1 MTQISSFFDANMVN
15 GVPDREYDATSW
27 ANYFKGL
34 IGNGVSITPSSNL
47 QVVAGTGLNVILSP
61 GIAYINGYYY
71 NNTEPLTV
79 PINIANATY
88 PRITSIVIEL
98 SLNNREIICKT
109 VDGSA
114 QSSPTAP
121 QITQTESTYQLQLA
135 TVYVPAGATSI
146 GAITDT
152 RENTQVCG
160 FLELLVPTI
169 QPTFFKNIILQGTTK
184 NAGTID
190 GGTLNLNLINAPT
203 INQPTINGGGLTNSI
218 LNTPHIEN
226 GTCLNTSIVLE
237 TKNGAKLDYFCDGK
251 SFRLTNP
258 ATWGDLITIPES
270 MDEIDVN
277 VPINTNSGTYNNPTL
292 NGGAWNNPTLN
303 GSIEIEKELDI
314 NTNAAGGT
322 INLNTNVKSIYGL
335 TIGGQYGSI
344 FMENQDG
351 QGLVQLCHSNDSVIL
366 NNLLTNASIFTFW
379 PSKNNSPSTL
389 SVNNTIVSGTTFNEC
404 GFNNGSL
411 NNPTLSGNVEVNNSG
426 AQQAL
431 IDYYSGTHTQ
441 LVAPNVTGKCTISWW
456 LIKAPLL
463 SGQSINGSIGV
474 LTMSITLDSTYNWSN
489 NNRQEIDISQLPA
502 SSARTITP
510 TPYFQVGTSQ
520 GVLWLAGS
528 NLTLEAGKTYTTKAL
543 MWQ

>member
-27 ANYFKGL
+27 ANYFKGI

-135 TVYVPAGATSI
+135 TVYVPAGATAI
-146 GAITDT
+146 GTITDT
-152 RENTQVCG
+152 RENSEVCG
-160 FLELLVPTI
+160 YMQILAPTLP
-169 QPTFFKNIILQGTTK
+169 PTLIKNCDFKNVSLH
-184 NAGTID
+184 D
-190 GGTLNLNLINAPT
+190 LLNNYG
-203 INQPTINGGGLTNSI
+203 TINGGTISNATLNNVNITGDVNCYTTINGGALLYTLLKECTLNNPTLNGGKWTNST
-218 LNTPHIEN
+218 LNEPTVSGSLTLVG
-226 GTCLNTSIVLE
+226 GTGIQGGAICNTIFSEEI
-237 TKNGAKLDYFCDGK
+237 
-251 SFRLTNP
+251 TNE
-258 ATWGDLITIPES
+258 ATITG
-270 MDEIDVN
+270 
-277 VPINTNSGTYNNPTL
+277 GTYNNPTL
-292 NGGAWNNPTLN
+292 QGTITNKGTFNNNNSHIVGGSVQNIQIFNADLLGKVLN
-303 GSIEIEKELDI
+303 LTTIQ
-314 NTNAAGGT
+314 GGT
-322 INLNTNVKSIYGL
+322 Y
-335 TIGGQYGSI
+335 
-344 FMENQDG
+344 
-351 QGLVQLCHSNDSVIL
+351 ND
-366 NNLLTNASIFTFW
+366 
-379 PSKNNSPSTL
+379 
-389 SVNNTIVSGTTFNEC
+389 
-404 GFNNGSL
+404 
-411 NNPTLSGNVEVNNSG
+411 PTLSGNVEVNNSG
-426 AQQAL
+426 AQEAL

-489 NNRQEIDISQLPA
+489 NNRQEIDISQLPT

>member
-27 ANYFKGL
+27 ANYFKGI

-135 TVYVPAGATSI
+135 TVYVPAGATAI
-146 GAITDT
+146 GTITDT
-152 RENTQVCG
+152 RENSALCG
-160 FLELLVPTI
+160 YMQMLAPTI
-169 QPTFFKNIILQGTTK
+169 PPAFLANLTLQGTIK
-184 NAGTID
+184 NDATII
-190 GGTLNLNLINAPT
+190 G
-203 INQPTINGGGLTNSI
+203 
-218 LNTPHIEN
+218 
-226 GTCLNTSIVLE
+226 
-237 TKNGAKLDYFCDGK
+237 
-251 SFRLTNP
+251 
-258 ATWGDLITIPES
+258 
-270 MDEIDVN
+270 
-277 VPINTNSGTYNNPTL
+277 GTYNNPTL

-303 GSIEIEKELDI
+303 GSIEIGKELNI
-314 NTNAAGGT
+314 NTNAACGT

-344 FMENQDG
+344 FIENQNG

-366 NNLLTNASIFTFW
+366 NNLFTNASIFTFW

-389 SVNNTIVSGTTFNEC
+389 SVNNTIVSGATFNEC

-411 NNPTLSGNVEVNNSG
+411 NDPTLTGKVNVNNGLYNSNNPIVN
-426 AQQAL
+426 ASSL
-431 IDYYSGTHTQ
+431 NIDNIHVQ
-441 LVAPNVTGKCTISWW
+441 DNVTGRINLEYWALNAGLLSANTNNLTCGI
-456 LIKAPLL
+456 IKA
-463 SGQSINGSIGV
+463 
-474 LTMSITLDSTYNWSN
+474 SITLDSNCTWTNKNPVYLNVEGFPNANAMTVTYQKNFVVGCGQNVIVLNGN
-489 NNRQEIDISQLPA
+489 NAYLNANQ
-502 SSARTITP
+502 
-510 TPYFQVGTSQ
+510 
-520 GVLWLAGS
+520 
-528 NLTLEAGKTYTTKAL
+528 TYTEYAL
-543 MWQ
+543 IYG

>member
-1 MTQISSFFDANMVN
+1 MEQSSFFNAEKTAN
-15 GVPDREYDATSW
+15 GTYDRTYNAEDWASYFAT
-27 ANYFKGL
+27 FV
-34 IGNGVSITPSSNL
+34 GNGVSCTPNTNL
-47 QVVAGTGLNVILSP
+47 QVEGSSGMNVLVNSGVAF
-61 GIAYINGYYY
+61 INGYRYE
-71 NNTEPLTV
+71 NTTPLTV
-79 PINIANATY
+79 QINQANSTY
-88 PRITSIVIEL
+88 DRITSIILEL
-98 SLNNREIICKT
+98 NLNNRNIICT
-109 VDGSA
+109 TIDG
-114 QSSPTAP
+114 TAEPHP
-121 QITQTESTYQLQLA
+121 QPPNLTRTDSIYQLQLA
-135 TVYVPAGATSI
+135 TVYVPAGATAL
-146 GAITDT
+146 GTITDT
-152 RENTQVCG
+152 RENKEVCG
-160 FLELLVPTI
+160 FLELLAPTI
-169 QPTFFKNIILQGTTK
+169 PPTFLKNIILQGTTK

-258 ATWGDLITIPES
+258 ATWEDLITIPES

-292 NGGAWNNPTLN
+292 QGTITNKGTFNNNNSHIVGGSVQNIQIFNADLLGKVLN
-303 GSIEIEKELDI
+303 LTTIQ
-314 NTNAAGGT
+314 GGT
-322 INLNTNVKSIYGL
+322 Y
-335 TIGGQYGSI
+335 
-344 FMENQDG
+344 
-351 QGLVQLCHSNDSVIL
+351 ND
-366 NNLLTNASIFTFW
+366 
-379 PSKNNSPSTL
+379 
-389 SVNNTIVSGTTFNEC
+389 
-404 GFNNGSL
+404 
-411 NNPTLSGNVEVNNSG
+411 PTLSGNVEVNNSG
-426 AQQAL
+426 AQEAL

-489 NNRQEIDISQLPA
+489 NNRQEIDISQLPT

>member
-27 ANYFKGL
+27 ANYFKGI

-135 TVYVPAGATSI
+135 TVYVPAGATAI
-146 GAITDT
+146 GTITDT
-152 RENTQVCG
+152 RENKEVCG
-160 FLELLVPTI
+160 FLELLAPTI
-169 QPTFFKNIILQGTTK
+169 QPTFLKNIILQGTTK
-184 NAGTID
+184 NAGTIE

-226 GTCLNTSIVLE
+226 GTCLNTNIVLE
-237 TKNGAKLDYFCDGK
+237 TQNGAKLDYFCDGK

-258 ATWGDLITIPES
+258 ATWEDLITIPES

-292 NGGAWNNPTLN
+292 NGGQWTNSTLYEPTVT
-303 GSIEIEKELDI
+303 GSL
-314 NTNAAGGT
+314 TLVGGT
-322 INLNTNVKSIYGL
+322 GIQ
-335 TIGGQYGSI
+335 GGAI
-344 FMENQDG
+344 
-351 QGLVQLCHSNDSVIL
+351 C
-366 NNLLTNASIFTFW
+366 
-379 PSKNNSPSTL
+379 
-389 SVNNTIVSGTTFNEC
+389 NTIFSEEITNEAIITGGTY
-404 GFNNGSL
+404 
-411 NNPTLSGNVEVNNSG
+411 NNPTLSGNIEVNNSG
-426 AQQAL
+426 AQEAL

-463 SGQSINGSIGV
+463 SGQSLNGSIGV

>member
-27 ANYFKGL
+27 ANYFKGI

-135 TVYVPAGATSI
+135 TVYVPAGATAI
-146 GAITDT
+146 GTITDT
-152 RENTQVCG
+152 RENSALCG
-160 FLELLVPTI
+160 YMQMLAPTI
-169 QPTFFKNIILQGTTK
+169 QPTFLKNIILQGTTK

-258 ATWGDLITIPES
+258 ATWEDLITIPES

-292 NGGAWNNPTLN
+292 QGTITNKGTFNNNNSHIVGGSVQNIQIFNADLLGKVLN
-303 GSIEIEKELDI
+303 LTTIQ
-314 NTNAAGGT
+314 GGT
-322 INLNTNVKSIYGL
+322 Y
-335 TIGGQYGSI
+335 
-344 FMENQDG
+344 
-351 QGLVQLCHSNDSVIL
+351 
-366 NNLLTNASIFTFW
+366 
-379 PSKNNSPSTL
+379 
-389 SVNNTIVSGTTFNEC
+389 
-404 GFNNGSL
+404 
-411 NNPTLSGNVEVNNSG
+411 NNPTLSGNVEVNTSG

>member
-1 MTQISSFFDANMVN
+1 MEQSSFFNAEKTAN
-15 GVPDREYDATSW
+15 GTYDRTYNAEDWAAYFAT
-27 ANYFKGL
+27 FV
-34 IGNGVSITPSSNL
+34 GNGVSCTPTTNL
-47 QVVAGTGLNVILSP
+47 QVESSSGMNVIVNS
-61 GIAYINGYYY
+61 GVAFIKGYRYE
-71 NNTEPLTV
+71 NTTPLTV
-79 PINIANATY
+79 QINQANSTY
-88 PRITSIVIEL
+88 DRITSIILEL
-98 SLNNREIICKT
+98 NLNTRNIICT
-109 VDGSA
+109 TLDG
-114 QSSPTAP
+114 TAEPNP
-121 QITQTESTYQLQLA
+121 QPPSLTRTDSIYQLQLA
-135 TVYVPAGATSI
+135 TVYVSAGATNC

-152 RENTQVCG
+152 RENKEVCG
-160 FLELLVPTI
+160 FLELLAPTI
-169 QPTFFKNIILQGTTK
+169 QPTFLKNIILQGTTK
-184 NAGTID
+184 NAGTIE

-226 GTCLNTSIVLE
+226 GTCLNTNIVLE
-237 TKNGAKLDYFCDGK
+237 TQNGAKLDYFCDGK

-258 ATWGDLITIPES
+258 ATWEDLITIPES

-292 NGGAWNNPTLN
+292 NGGQWTNSTLYEPTVT
-303 GSIEIEKELDI
+303 GSL
-314 NTNAAGGT
+314 TLVGGT
-322 INLNTNVKSIYGL
+322 GIQ
-335 TIGGQYGSI
+335 GGAI
-344 FMENQDG
+344 
-351 QGLVQLCHSNDSVIL
+351 C
-366 NNLLTNASIFTFW
+366 
-379 PSKNNSPSTL
+379 
-389 SVNNTIVSGTTFNEC
+389 NTIFSEEITNEAIITGGTY
-404 GFNNGSL
+404 
-411 NNPTLSGNVEVNNSG
+411 NNPTLSGNIEVNNSG
-426 AQQAL
+426 AQEAL